1 MSRLGL
7 YLGVESRQAGGETL
21 ELCTIAGV
29 CLFSFAEIRLPSYC
43 SVVLFLLNMFLL
55 YSWFFVSSY

>member
-43 SVVLFLLNMFLL
+43 SVVCFC
-55 YSWFFVSSY
+55 